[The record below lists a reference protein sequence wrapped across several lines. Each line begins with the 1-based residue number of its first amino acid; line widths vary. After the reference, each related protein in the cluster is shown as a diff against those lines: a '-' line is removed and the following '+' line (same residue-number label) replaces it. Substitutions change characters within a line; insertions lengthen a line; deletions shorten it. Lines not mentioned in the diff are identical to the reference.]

1 MCAKITQTLVFDLVG
16 TLMQGR
22 VVLLEIVLTLA
33 LTLTL
38 RLRLNNSMDSRALTM
53 CRLTLSGHQASHMST
68 ELRNKKETGAGE
80 HWRASFI

>member
-16 TLMQGR
+16 SLMQGR

-33 LTLTL
+33 LTLT
-38 RLRLNNSMDSRALTM
+38 LRLNNSMDSRALTM